1 MGQSVL
7 VPHDGSEQAWEAF
20 DYAIEEIDANSIIV
34 LHIITQVDNAIYVDT
49 LGGFS
54 DQDVHE
60 RSKENAEE
68 LCERARTRAA
78 EAGFDTAA
86 FDSVIETGRP
96 TRTITSYVED
106 NDIDHVVMG
115 SRGLTGIKRILLGS
129 VAESVVR
136 RSPVPVTVVR

>member
-7 VPHDGSEQAWEAF
+7 VPLDGSEEAWEAF
-20 DYAIEEIDANSIIV
+20 DYAIDNVDADSITVIHV
-34 LHIITQVDNAIYVDT
+34 ITQTDNAIYVDT

-54 DQDVHE
+54 DQDAHE
-60 RSKENAEE
+60 RAKSTAEE

-78 EAGFDTAA
+78 EAGFDTESL
-86 FDSVIETGRP
+86 DTVIETGRP
-96 TRTITSYVED
+96 TRTITGYVEN
-106 NDIDHVVMG
+106 NDVDHVVMG
-115 SRGLTGIKRILLGS
+115 SRGLTGIRRILLGS